1 MLLSRM
7 SNAQKISIALT
18 PELNQVV
25 QEAVKSGQY
34 ATASE
39 VMRDALRLWQNK
51 EKLKQEGIEYMRALI
66 QEGIDS
72 GPGRELDFDELKAE
86 MHAELARRKDARR
99 VA

>member
-1 MLLSRM
+1 M
-7 SNAQKISIALT
+7 SKVQKISIALT
-18 PELNQVV
+18 PELNLML
-25 QEAVKSGQY
+25 QEAVESGQY
-34 ATASE
+34 ATSSE
-39 VMRDALRLWQNK
+39 VVRDALRLWQDK

-72 GPGRELDFDELKAE
+72 GPGRELNFAELKAE